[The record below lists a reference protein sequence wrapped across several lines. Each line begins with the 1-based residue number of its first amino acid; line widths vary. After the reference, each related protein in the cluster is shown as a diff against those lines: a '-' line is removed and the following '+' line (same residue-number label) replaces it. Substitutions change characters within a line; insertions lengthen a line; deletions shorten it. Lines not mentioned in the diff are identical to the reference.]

1 MTAKTHVLGSMSLA
15 LGGYI
20 LMDKGG
26 LLIPDVEPLI
36 QLGIILPYSV
46 WASTGSGLSP
56 YLLGVLVEEFGADEY
71 DPEKRFAAVTILPTD
86 KEPLQPAINS
96 YNCCKELY
104 DVDGLCQ
111 V

>member
-1 MTAKTHVLGSMSLA
+1 MIQNGGLMTAKTHVLGSMSLA

-46 WASTGSGLSP
+46 
-56 YLLGVLVEEFGADEY
+56 
-71 DPEKRFAAVTILPTD
+71 
-86 KEPLQPAINS
+86 
-96 YNCCKELY
+96 
-104 DVDGLCQ
+104 
-111 V
+111 

>member
-46 WASTGSGLSP
+46 WQAL
-56 YLLGVLVEEFGADEY
+56 YQIWI
-71 DPEKRFAAVTILPTD
+71 KRMTL
-86 KEPLQPAINS
+86 
-96 YNCCKELY
+96 
-104 DVDGLCQ
+104 
-111 V
+111 

>member
-36 QLGIILPYSV
+36 QLGIILPSPRGTKGFTTDILMLDVPEQMLDFEDSESYQERMADLGISV
-46 WASTGSGLSP
+46 
-56 YLLGVLVEEFGADEY
+56 
-71 DPEKRFAAVTILPTD
+71 
-86 KEPLQPAINS
+86 
-96 YNCCKELY
+96 
-104 DVDGLCQ
+104 
-111 V
+111 

>member
-46 WASTGSGLSP
+46 WASTVLTLV
-56 YLLGVLVEEFGADEY
+56 LLIS
-71 DPEKRFAAVTILPTD
+71 R
-86 KEPLQPAINS
+86 
-96 YNCCKELY
+96 
-104 DVDGLCQ
+104 DVNG
-111 V
+111 

>member
-36 QLGIILPYSV
+36 RKNCEIWRL
-46 WASTGSGLSP
+46 
-56 YLLGVLVEEFGADEY
+56 
-71 DPEKRFAAVTILPTD
+71 KRFRLIL
-86 KEPLQPAINS
+86 KCLAQRHLKKH
-96 YNCCKELY
+96 YCKNLIT
-104 DVDGLCQ
+104 
-111 V
+111 